1 MAWQEQASS
10 QKNTQQR
17 IQTFL
22 SELFQKALAWLKV
35 ALFPICTAAIE
46 LIRWDFESKVV
57 NIVPYEVMI
66 QL

>member
-10 QKNTQQR
+10 QKKHSAEDPDIFVRT
-17 IQTFL
+17 L
-22 SELFQKALAWLKV
+22 PKSLGMAEGG
-35 ALFPICTAAIE
+35 

-66 QL
+66 QLNVDLPA